1 MTSLQLAFTSIVIFG
16 TIILTLCA
24 IILALRSAAKRLDA
38 PGRQTARRAEAV
50 LIGWAVF
57 AVGFGAVFGMNF
69 NKLPPMVAAPLI
81 VGTIFS
87 YTARGKQL
95 LSAVKLHHI
104 IAIQVYR
111 IAGFIFLYLYYEA
124 GVLTRGFAL
133 HAGWGDVSTGVLAL
147 PVAWLTW
154 KKVQGYQHVVVAWC
168 ILGIGDLINAGA
180 SARIYGPALLVDFPV
195 NTIPLFLGPPLGILL
210 HILALRILWLKHRA
224 PLVSTA
230 KHA

>member
-1 MTSLQLAFTSIVIFG
+1 MTSLQLAFSSIVIFG
-16 TIILTLCA
+16 TIIMTLCA
-24 IILALRSAAKRLDA
+24 IILALRSAAIRLDE

-133 HAGWGDVSTGVLAL
+133 HAGWGDVLTGMLAL
-147 PVAWLTW
+147 PVAWLVW
-154 KKVQGYQHVVVAWC
+154 RKVQGYQYFVVAWC
-168 ILGIGDLINAGA
+168 ILGTGDLINAGA
-180 SARIYGPALLVDFPV
+180 SARPALLVDFPV

-224 PLVSTA
+224 PLVSTT